1 MVLSATVIHFF
12 NSTFSFFFKNLKGAL
27 IGLQRL
33 DATVFFFKNLKG
45 GDINHE

>member
-27 IGLQRL
+27 IGRHQS
-33 DATVFFFKNLKG
+33 
-45 GDINHE
+45 